1 MPTIAELIAQQ
12 RQAMASSVPPS
23 VAANAAMVGNREQQR
38 QAVDTS
44 GSAMLQGMAS
54 RLAGNVAN
62 IPDVL
67 ANMAA
72 RGVNT
77 AVSNLPDIA
86 KDVITPYQQP
96 ASRDVRQLQTRAPLI
111 DVPVIGQEFF
121 PGPTGADLLG
131 LVQRGGEVAGAIRTG
146 DFNQFRPDASAQQQ
160 ARTEAMQQQSP
171 TSFWLG
177 QIGGDVMTLMTARA
191 PIASARGQSQLAAI
205 SAAKAAEKAG
215 TPLALA
221 PSVAAAL
228 KSATVNSKT
237 TATLLNR
244 AGRAVETGL
253 EGFALAALNGQADPI
268 ETAAFAAGTQAA
280 GSVLLSGMAGLL
292 SGGPTKAGTKLAI
305 SAVAIGALMQ
315 IFKAATPAGDG
326 SPVEVLSSLDAGFNK
341 VALGLAAGVVSG
353 AAGMGRVT
361 NRFPV
366 TALPQVADMI
376 TSMPRAAT
384 ISVLTQILDD
394 PAAEAVVSKISTDPG
409 YFDPASLRRIE
420 RAFVDENVN
429 ISTTIEELMNNREF
443 RQKFEALQ

>member
-1 MPTIAELIAQQ
+1 MPTIAEMIAQQ
-12 RQAMASSVPPS
+12 RQAASSSVPPS
-23 VAANAAMVGNREQQR
+23 VAGNQAMVANREQQR

-44 GSAMLQGMAS
+44 GSAMMQGMAS

-67 ANMAA
+67 ANIAA
-72 RGVNT
+72 RSVNN
-77 AVSNLPDIA
+77 AAQLPDFMNPA
-86 KDVITPYQQP
+86 NYQRGGGDVRNFQQP
-96 ASRDVRQLQTRAPLI
+96 ETLI
-111 DVPVIGQEFF
+111 PVPTLGQETI
-121 PGPTGADLLG
+121 PGPTGSDLLG
-131 LVQRGGEVAGAIRTG
+131 LAQRGGELAGAIRTG
-146 DFNQFRPDASAQQQ
+146 DFSQFRPNAGAQQQ

-177 QIGGDVMTLMTARA
+177 QIGGDMMTMLTARA
-191 PIASARGQSQLAAI
+191 PIASARGNAQLAAI
-205 SAAKAAEKAG
+205 SAAKAAEKGG
-215 TPLALA
+215 TSIALA

-228 KSATVNSKT
+228 KSATVNSKS
-237 TATLLNR
+237 TATLMNR
-244 AGRAVETGL
+244 LGRVGETGL
-253 EGFALAALNGQADPI
+253 EGFTLAALNGQADPL
-268 ETAAFAAGTQAA
+268 ETAAYAAGTQAA
-280 GSVLLSGMAGLL
+280 GSVLLGGMTGLL

-305 SAVAIGALMQ
+305 SAVAIGAMMQ
-315 IFKAATPAGDG
+315 IFKAATPAGNE

-384 ISVLTQILDD
+384 LSVLTQILED
-394 PAAEAVVSKISTDPG
+394 PAAEAVVNKISTDPG

-420 RAFVDENVN
+420 RAFVDEKVSL
-429 ISTTIEELMNNREF
+429 STTIEDLMNNREF

>member
-12 RQAMASSVPPS
+12 RQAAANSVPPS
-23 VAANAAMVGNREQQR
+23 VAANAAMVGNREQRR

-44 GSAMLQGMAS
+44 GSAMMQGMAS

-67 ANMAA
+67 ANIAA
-72 RGVNT
+72 RSVNN
-77 AVSNLPDIA
+77 AAQLPDFMNPA
-86 KDVITPYQQP
+86 NYQRGGGDVRNFQQP
-96 ASRDVRQLQTRAPLI
+96 ATLI
-111 DVPVIGQEFF
+111 PVPTLGQETI
-121 PGPTGADLLG
+121 PGPTGSDLLG
-131 LVQRGGEVAGAIRTG
+131 LAQRGGELAGAIRTG
-146 DFNQFRPDASAQQQ
+146 DFNQFRPNAGAQQQ

-177 QIGGDVMTLMTARA
+177 QIGGDVLTMLTARA
-191 PIASARGQSQLAAI
+191 PIASARGNAQLAAI
-205 SAAKAAEKAG
+205 SAAKAAEKGG
-215 TPLALA
+215 TSIALA

-228 KSATVNSKT
+228 KSATVNSKS
-237 TATLLNR
+237 TATLMNR
-244 AGRAVETGL
+244 LGRVGETGL
-253 EGFALAALNGQADPI
+253 EGFTLAALNGQADPL
-268 ETAAFAAGTQAA
+268 ETAAYAAGTQAA
-280 GSVLLSGMAGLL
+280 GSVLLGGMTGLL

-305 SAVAIGALMQ
+305 SAVAIGAMMQ
-315 IFKAATPAGDG
+315 IFKAATPAGNE

-384 ISVLTQILDD
+384 ISVLTQILED
-394 PAAEAVVSKISTDPG
+394 PAAEAVVNKISTDPG

-420 RAFVDENVN
+420 RAFVDEKVN
-429 ISTTIEELMNNREF
+429 ISTTIEDLMNNREF

>member
-1 MPTIAELIAQQ
+1 MPTIAEMIAQQ
-12 RQAMASSVPPS
+12 RQAASSSVPPS
-23 VAANAAMVGNREQQR
+23 VAGNQAMVANREQQR

-44 GSAMLQGMAS
+44 GSAMMQGMAS

-67 ANMAA
+67 ANIAA
-72 RGVNT
+72 RSVNN
-77 AVSNLPDIA
+77 AAQLPDFMNPA
-86 KDVITPYQQP
+86 NYQRGGGDVRNFQQP
-96 ASRDVRQLQTRAPLI
+96 ETLI
-111 DVPVIGQEFF
+111 PVPTLGQETI
-121 PGPTGADLLG
+121 PGPTGSDLLG
-131 LVQRGGEVAGAIRTG
+131 LAQRGGELAGAIRTG
-146 DFNQFRPDASAQQQ
+146 DFSQFRPNAGAQQQ

-177 QIGGDVMTLMTARA
+177 QIGGDMMTMLTARA
-191 PIASARGQSQLAAI
+191 PIASARGNAQLAAI
-205 SAAKAAEKAG
+205 SAAKAAEKGG
-215 TPLALA
+215 TSIALA

-228 KSATVNSKT
+228 KSATVNSKS
-237 TATLLNR
+237 TATLMNR
-244 AGRAVETGL
+244 LGRVGETGL
-253 EGFALAALNGQADPI
+253 EGFTLAALNGQADPL
-268 ETAAFAAGTQAA
+268 ETAAYAAGTQAA
-280 GSVLLSGMAGLL
+280 GSVLLGGMTGLL

-305 SAVAIGALMQ
+305 SAVAIGAMMQ
-315 IFKAATPAGDG
+315 IFKAATPAGNE

-384 ISVLTQILDD
+384 LSVLTQILED
-394 PAAEAVVSKISTDPG
+394 PAAEAVVNKISTDPG

-420 RAFVDENVN
+420 RAFVDEKVN
-429 ISTTIEELMNNREF
+429 ISTTIEDLMNNREF

>member
-12 RQAMASSVPPS
+12 RQAAASSVPPS

-67 ANMAA
+67 ANIAA
-72 RGVNT
+72 RSVNN
-77 AVSNLPDIA
+77 AAQLPDFMNPA
-86 KDVITPYQQP
+86 NYQRGGGDVRNFQQP
-96 ASRDVRQLQTRAPLI
+96 ETLI
-111 DVPVIGQEFF
+111 PVPTLGQETI
-121 PGPTGADLLG
+121 PGPTGSDLLG
-131 LVQRGGEVAGAIRTG
+131 LSQRGGELAGAIRTG
-146 DFNQFRPDASAQQQ
+146 DFSQFRPNAGAQQQ

-177 QIGGDVMTLMTARA
+177 QIGGDMMTMLTARA
-191 PIASARGQSQLAAI
+191 PIASARGNAQLAAI
-205 SAAKAAEKAG
+205 SAAKAAEKGG
-215 TPLALA
+215 TSIALA

-228 KSATVNSKT
+228 KSATVNSKS
-237 TATLLNR
+237 TATLMNR
-244 AGRAVETGL
+244 LGRVGETGL
-253 EGFALAALNGQADPI
+253 EGFTLAALNGQADPL
-268 ETAAFAAGTQAA
+268 ETAAYAAGTQAA
-280 GSVLLSGMAGLL
+280 GSVLLGGMTGLL

-305 SAVAIGALMQ
+305 SAVAIGAMMQ
-315 IFKAATPAGDG
+315 IFKAATPAGNE

-384 ISVLTQILDD
+384 LSVLTQILED
-394 PAAEAVVSKISTDPG
+394 PAAEAVVNKISTDPG

-420 RAFVDENVN
+420 RAFVDEKVSL
-429 ISTTIEELMNNREF
+429 STTIEDLMNNREF